1 MLSRSAGTLA
11 EGFDAIEF
19 SGPGPA
25 VVAVS
30 GGSDSL
36 ALLFLLK
43 ARLERTGQA
52 KPVIAVTVDH
62 GLRAESAREAAWTG
76 AVCRD
81 HGIAHETL
89 TWTGPKPDAGIQA
102 AARTARYDLL
112 GRFARRAG
120 ADFVLI
126 GHTLDDQRET
136 VLMRSWRGEGSGL
149 AGIAPATFARA
160 DGNGVWFVRPLLGTR
175 RTSLRE
181 YLSGNGIKWIDDPS
195 NLRADFE
202 RVRARN
208 LLKILAPDDPMP
220 VRLDAMRHDAAAG
233 RLALG
238 RRAARLLETHVR
250 EVTPGLFLLPDA
262 LLGDADREAVTH
274 VLRIAIAFAGG
285 SAHLPPLDRAR
296 ALAER
301 AAAEKRFRTTIAR
314 VLVDRRDAGAWL
326 LREARNIGA
335 GKDDGT
341 FDNRYVAAGGAE
353 MRLPDPA
360 EVARRAA
367 GLAGTG
373 APASLVRAALARQP
387 FATAGTTARRLLHP
401 WARLVP
407 LVDLEPA
414 NAIAFIAGT
423 GKVAPPP
430 YKGPIER
437 LIQT

>member
-1 MLSRSAGTLA
+1 MLSRSAGAPA

-36 ALLFLLK
+36 ALLFLLM
-43 ARLERTGQA
+43 AHLERTGQA

-62 GLRAESAREAAWTG
+62 GLRTESAREAAWTG
-76 AVCRD
+76 ALCRD

-89 TWTGPKPDAGIQA
+89 AWTGPKPDTGIQA

-112 GRFARRAG
+112 SRFARRAG

-160 DGNGVWFVRPLLGTR
+160 DGEGVWFLRPLLGTR

-181 YLSGNGIKWIDDPS
+181 YLSGTGIKWIDDPS

-208 LLKILAPDDPMP
+208 MLKILAPDDPMP
-220 VRLDAMRHDAAAG
+220 VRLDAMRHDAALR

-250 EVTPGLFLLPDA
+250 EVMPGLFLLPDA

-285 SAHLPPLDRAR
+285 SAHPPPLDRAR

-326 LREARNIGA
+326 LREARDIGP

-341 FDNRYVAAGGAE
+341 FDNRFAPGADL
-353 MRLPDPA
+353 RLPDPA

-387 FATAGTTARRLLHP
+387 VTPAGMAPRRLLHP

-407 LVDLEPA
+407 LIDLEPA
-414 NAIAFIAGT
+414 NAIAFIAGA